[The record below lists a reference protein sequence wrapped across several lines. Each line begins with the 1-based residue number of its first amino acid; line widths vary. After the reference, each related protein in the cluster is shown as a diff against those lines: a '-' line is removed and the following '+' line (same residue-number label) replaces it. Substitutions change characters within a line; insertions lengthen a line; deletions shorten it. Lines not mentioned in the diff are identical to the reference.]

1 MSPDP
6 SLAAACRWEAALGE
20 WAIPDEI
27 LRAAP
32 ESPWH
37 YPPRLFL
44 AAKPSASPARR
55 VALEALGEGGSVLDV
70 GCGGGAAGLALVPPA
85 HLVTGIDISPAMLA
99 NFAAATERLGVASQQ
114 VEGSWPEVSPAVEPA
129 DVVVC
134 HHVVYNVADVAPFVV
149 ALAGHARRRVV
160 VELTDRHPSSNL
172 TPLWERFWGLRRP
185 GQPTAALFVEVVR
198 ELGFDP
204 VVSRHRRPVAKSDT
218 NTDAYVAFVRRRLC
232 LPAERHGEVAE
243 ALAADP
249 APVTGVVTV
258 WWDTASLSST
268 G

>member
-1 MSPDP
+1 MSPEP
-6 SLAAACRWEAALGE
+6 SLPAACRWEAALGE

-44 AAKPSASPARR
+44 AGKPSHSASRR
-55 VALEALGEGGSVLDV
+55 AALEALGNGGSVLDI

-85 HLVTGIDISPAMLA
+85 HLVIGVDISAAMLA
-99 NFAAATERLGVASQQ
+99 AFRTAGERLGITAKA
-114 VEGSWPEVSPAVEPA
+114 VEGNWPEASPAVEAA

-134 HHVVYNVADVAPFVV
+134 HHVVYNVAGIAAFVA
-149 ALAGHARRRVV
+149 ALATHARRRVV

-185 GQPTAALFVEVVR
+185 AQPTASLFAQVVR
-198 ELGFDP
+198 ELGFHP
-204 VVSRHRRPVAKSDT
+204 VVSSHQRPVAKSNT
-218 NTDAYVAFVRRRLC
+218 NPDDYVDFVRRRLC
-232 LPAERHGEVAE
+232 LPADRHAEVAE
-243 ALAADP
+243 ALAAEP
-249 APVTGVVTV
+249 APVTEVVTV
-258 WWDTASLSST
+258 WWDPQLHRVT
-268 G
+268 